1 MFSFGQWSAQL
12 PTGISCPVVLKVSK
26 TSLVPFVYGAV
37 TLFGCPFQDILL
49 ERRFVTRRQICNS
62 THWALQPQRRI
73 GLQATKRRRFEL
85 FPFRSPLL
93 RESFLFLG
101 VIRCFSSPGTLRLA
115 YVFSQRYPSFTWVG
129 FPIRE
134 SLDITPAHGLPRAF
148 RSVPRPS
155 SAFSAKASTICS

>member
-1 MFSFGQWSAQL
+1 MDSGLPSFPQEY
-12 PTGISCPVVLKVSK
+12 
-26 TSLVPFVYGAV
+26 LVPWYSRYPIRVLSLSLTGLSPSLAV
-37 TLFGCPFQDILL
+37 HSRNVLL
-49 ERRFVTRRQICNS
+49 ETRFVTRRQICNS
-62 THWALQPQRRI
+62 ALRTLQPQRRVN
-73 GLQATKRRRFEL
+73 LQATKRRRFEL

-101 VIRCFSSPGTLRLA
+101 VLRCFSSPGALHLT